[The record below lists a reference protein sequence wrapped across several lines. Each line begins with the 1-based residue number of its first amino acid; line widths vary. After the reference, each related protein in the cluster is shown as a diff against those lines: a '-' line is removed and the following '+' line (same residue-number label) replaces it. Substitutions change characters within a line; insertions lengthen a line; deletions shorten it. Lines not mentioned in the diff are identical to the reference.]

1 MARKT
6 IKHTVYTL
14 EEKEEIVKEYLGGNI
29 GRNAILRKYDICDGS
44 ALRRWVNM
52 YREHGKV
59 IDGRGGGSSQNK
71 GKQRKLKPK
80 EMSHEELIRYVELNE
95 DIKKSIALL
104 RKQKTNIE

>member
-6 IKHTVYTL
+6 IKHAVYNL
-14 EEKEEIVKEYLGGNI
+14 EEKEEIVKEYLEGNM

-44 ALRRWVNM
+44 TLRRWVTL

-59 IDGRGGGSSQNK
+59 IDGRGGGSSPNK

-80 EMSHEELIRYVELNE
+80 EMSREELIRYVELNE